1 MSCLT
6 HLFLE
11 VFDFQYTL
19 PRGLPDVAVVKNPPA
34 NAGDARDVGVI
45 PGGGH
50 CNPLEYSCLENFMDR
65 EDWLAT
71 VHGVAKSQMQLSAHT
86 HTHTHTH
93 THIHT
98 LYYDRP

>member
-1 MSCLT
+1 M
-6 HLFLE
+6 
-11 VFDFQYTL
+11 
-19 PRGLPDVAVVKNPPA
+19 VKNPPA

-93 THIHT
+93 TYTHFTMTGLDVFIIT
-98 LYYDRP
+98 